1 MQVDPVELPAPP
13 WLHRGSRSPT
23 TVLGCLLFGA
33 FGIFMAVLAIRAVVD
48 GRWLYLG
55 FYVPMVVTC
64 ASPLYLWIVRGVD
77 RDVAT
82 VQPFVAEMDSGVLNI
97 ERGRTATAGFLVF
110 VGVFAFDA
118 AIFVVGVW
126 TGALDLDLSTGQR
139 VVFPVAV
146 SVLGLLA
153 LWSFFGV
160 ATRGSSG
167 SLRLSPSAIDHFE
180 HGIVHHTIKWSELD
194 RITMIP
200 QSRPGRP
207 SSPTASRAWLIP
219 TNRNRRPIS
228 ISLNWPLGNRTA
240 YWLINFYATHPELR
254 DELGDQRVLDRI
266 HAGRIV

>member
-1 MQVDPVELPAPP
+1 MQVDPAELPAPP
-13 WLHRGSRSPT
+13 WLHRGSRSAI
-23 TVLGCLLFGA
+23 TVLGSLLFGA
-33 FGIFMAVLAIRAVVD
+33 FGIFMAILAIRSVVD

-64 ASPLYLWIVRGVD
+64 AFPLYLWIVRGVD
-77 RDVAT
+77 CDVAT
-82 VQPFVAEMDSGVLNI
+82 VQPFVAEMDGGVLNI
-97 ERGRTATAGFLVF
+97 QRGKTATAGFLVF
-110 VGVFAFDA
+110 VGVFAFGA
-118 AIFVVGVW
+118 AIFVGGVW
-126 TGALDLDLSTGQR
+126 TGALDLDLSAGQR

-146 SVLGLLA
+146 SVLGGLA

-167 SLRLSPSAIDHFE
+167 SLRLSPTAIDHFE
-180 HGIVHHTIKWSELD
+180 HGIVHHTIEWSALD

-219 TNRNRRPIS
+219 KDEQQRPIS
-228 ISLNWPLGNRTA
+228 ISLNWPMGNRTA
-240 YWLINFYATHPELR
+240 FWLIDFYLTHPDVR
-254 DELGDQRVLDRI
+254 SELGDQRVLDRI